1 MINQLVQEHFDFLEG
16 ENLFM
21 AFDTIMKQQSKFK
34 SAESRQQVEKLY
46 FQLVELSDNNDMF
59 SEQQTAMLDLYYIP
73 VYIQTNLYTDDTFK
87 FNEVIKEINQILP
100 TIPNFE
106 ATFDQQITTFNQQ
119 SKIQTLVEPNDDN
132 MFYKTSSY

>member
-119 SKIQTLVEPNDDN
+119 SKIPTLVEPNDDN

>member
-73 VYIQTNLYTDDTFK
+73 VYMQTNLYTDDTFK

-100 TIPNFE
+100 TIPTFE

-119 SKIQTLVEPNDDN
+119 SKIPTLVEPNDDN

>member
-34 SAESRQQVEKLY
+34 SAASRQQVEKLY

-73 VYIQTNLYTDDTFK
+73 VYMQTNLYTDDTFK
-87 FNEVIKEINQILP
+87 FNEVIKELNQILP

-119 SKIQTLVEPNDDN
+119 SKIPTLVEPNDDN

>member
-73 VYIQTNLYTDDTFK
+73 VYMQTNLYTDDTFK

-106 ATFDQQITTFNQQ
+106 ATFDQQIPTFNQQ
-119 SKIQTLVEPNDDN
+119 SKIPTLVEPNDDN

>member
-73 VYIQTNLYTDDTFK
+73 VYMQTNLYTDDTFK

-119 SKIQTLVEPNDDN
+119 SKIPTLVEPNDDN